1 MDTRGFNFL
10 SWSCFIFH
18 FSSMYYCIQS
28 FSHIINLERSCY
40 FSTMTAQD
48 SVPKRCD
55 VGSFGGGGGES
66 RTFLGRDA
74 PVRNDVPDGWRKQ
87 ILKGSMEKQGL
98 WLGSNKMWTAM
109 NTQQT
114 IQIFF
119 ITVKVLLESRWSSS
133 RLRWRGGGRCV
144 GRGAHHLFH
153 SPRSNPAVF
162 YLDTR
167 GFLTFFHGVTGDG
180 RPSTYPEAWRTLDF
194 RARLCRERSGLIQ
207 DHTKSLCCAIGKDT
221 LLSQCFPH
229 PALR

>member
-55 VGSFGGGGGES
+55 VGSFGGGGES

-119 ITVKVLLESRWSSS
+119 YNREGTIRKPLVIFQIEGE
-133 RLRWRGGGRCV
+133 GGGRDDV
-144 GRGAHHLFH
+144 WE
-153 SPRSNPAVF
+153 
-162 YLDTR
+162 
-167 GFLTFFHGVTGDG
+167 GVRTTY
-180 RPSTYPEAWRTLDF
+180 STP
-194 RARLCRERSGLIQ
+194 Q
-207 DHTKSLCCAIGKDT
+207 DPT
-221 LLSQCFPH
+221 LLSFIWILGVSLPSFTEWPGMVDHLLILKLEQHWTF
-229 PALR
+229 ALEFVVRGLA

>member
-74 PVRNDVPDGWRKQ
+74 PVRNYVPDGWRKQ

-133 RLRWRGGGRCV
+133 RLRGRGGGRDDV
-144 GRGAHHLFH
+144 WE
-153 SPRSNPAVF
+153 
-162 YLDTR
+162 
-167 GFLTFFHGVTGDG
+167 GVRTTY
-180 RPSTYPEAWRTLDF
+180 STP
-194 RARLCRERSGLIQ
+194 Q
-207 DHTKSLCCAIGKDT
+207 DPT
-221 LLSQCFPH
+221 LLSFIWILGVSLPSFTEWPGMVDHLLILKHEQHWIF
-229 PALR
+229 ALDFVVRGLA

>member
-1 MDTRGFNFL
+1 MNCYEYTANDTDFFYNREGTIRKPL
-10 SWSCFIFH
+10 VIFQ
-18 FSSMYYCIQS
+18 I
-28 FSHIINLERSCY
+28 E
-40 FSTMTAQD
+40 
-48 SVPKRCD
+48 VE
-55 VGSFGGGGGES
+55 GGE
-66 RTFLGRDA
+66 
-74 PVRNDVPDGWRKQ
+74 
-87 ILKGSMEKQGL
+87 
-98 WLGSNKMWTAM
+98 
-109 NTQQT
+109 
-114 IQIFF
+114 
-119 ITVKVLLESRWSSS
+119 
-133 RLRWRGGGRCV
+133 GRCV

-180 RPSTYPEAWRTLDF
+180 RPSTYPEAWTTLDF